1 MEKDSYMEFL
11 EEAAAGALSAEHPTY
26 YKSDVDEIIE
36 WDNEKKPLPHS
47 KSSSELNSIVQ
58 KILSGKDSKVNEDS
72 EIKDEFENITE
83 LDINLNEDE
92 EVILDKL
99 LSEIESLDE
108 LDEDILNEDEFLEQS
123 DDIEDEVD
131 ENLLE
136 GIDLRNS
143 SKESILENFEDDED
157 EEEDEDEDEEDFED
171 EDEEDEDFDYL
182 EDEDEED
189 EDF

>member
-26 YKSDVDEIIE
+26 YKSDVDEITE

-157 EEEDEDEDEEDFED
+157 EEDFED